1 MCRLMTALR
10 LLFLALCAADLTN
23 AHAWSADGH
32 RLIAEL
38 AQVQLTPA
46 AAAEVDRLLGL
57 EPGATIVS
65 VSTWADEKRS
75 GATAPLHYVNLP
87 EGDCS
92 YRRHRDCPDGR
103 CVVEAITAKLAI
115 LRSTAPDAERLSAL
129 KWVVHLVGDVH
140 QPLHVGLASDKGGNL
155 FQLRAFGRG
164 SNLHAVWDGELIRR
178 RVGGLSRLLQ
188 DASSASP
195 IGSRAAAPAQW
206 ARESCIVRSA
216 AGFYPDGRTVGPT
229 YAEQWDGA
237 LLAQLALAGRRLA
250 NVLNDAFEGAGS
262 TR

>member
-1 MCRLMTALR
+1 MRRLMTVLR
-10 LLFLALCAADLTN
+10 SLIVAFCAAGLSS
-23 AHAWSADGH
+23 AHAWGAEGH
-32 RLIAEL
+32 RLIAEM
-38 AQVQLTPA
+38 AQMQLTPA
-46 AAAEVDRLLGL
+46 AAAEVDRLLSH

-75 GATAPLHYVNLP
+75 GATASLHYVNLP
-87 EGDCS
+87 EGDCN
-92 YRRHRDCPDGR
+92 YRRHRDCTDGR

-178 RVGGLSRLLQ
+178 RVGGLNSLLQ
-188 DASSASP
+188 DASHANP
-195 IGSRAAAPAQW
+195 IGSRTADPAQW
-206 ARESCIVRSA
+206 ARGSCIVRST
-216 AGFYPDGRTVGPT
+216 AGFYPDGRTVGWS
-229 YAEQWDGA
+229 AK
-237 LLAQLALAGRRLA
+237 R
-250 NVLNDAFEGAGS
+250 
-262 TR
+262 TRNSGTARC